1 MNIMML
7 SCKQASLLSSKQAF
21 NKLSIGENLKL
32 TMHTKICSACKSL
45 NQDISLIDQAV
56 QKILLQK
63 EQQKIALTEEQR
75 RKILDALK

>member
-56 QKILLQK
+56 QKYYCK
-63 EQQKIALTEEQR
+63 KNN
-75 RKILDALK
+75 KK